1 MLDRASEACIA
12 RTPAAKG
19 VNVEIRV
26 LRGSDVRQL
35 LPMAECIDLM
45 HRTMI
50 AVSDRRV
57 VLPLRSVMVM
67 PGELGMLGNMPG
79 YLAEPECFGVKLVSL
94 IPRNKPPQYSSHLG
108 LVLLFEAQH
117 GCPVALLDAAEITAI
132 RTAAA
137 SGLATRL
144 LARPEAGDLAL
155 LGAGEQARSHLE
167 AMLAVRRLRRIRVWA
182 RDTGKAAAFA
192 RVEGA
197 RHQINIETSPTVPE
211 AVLGADI
218 ICTLTKAREPI
229 LLGDQLASGVHLNVV
244 GSSIASTAEIDTPA
258 VVKSRFFVD
267 YRDSTV
273 NEGGEYLRALK
284 AGAITPEHILGEIG
298 EVANGTKIGRRS
310 ASDVTLYKSLGIAPQ
325 DLASAHYVLEKA
337 RAAGIGQTID
347 F

>member
-1 MLDRASEACIA
+1 
-12 RTPAAKG
+12 
-19 VNVEIRV
+19 VEIRV
-26 LRGSDVRQL
+26 LRGAEVRRF
-35 LPMAECIDLM
+35 LPMAECVDLM

-50 AVSDRRV
+50 AVSERRV

-79 YLAEPECFGVKLVSL
+79 YLADPECFGVKLVSL

-108 LVLLFEAQH
+108 LVLLFEAEH

-144 LARPEAGDLAL
+144 LARPQAGDLAL

-167 AMLAVRRLRRIRVWA
+167 AMLAVRPLRRVRIWA
-182 RDTGKAAAFA
+182 RDPDKAAAFA
-192 RVEGA
+192 KTEGA
-197 RHQINIETSPTVPE
+197 RHQISIETSATVRE
-211 AVLGADI
+211 AVAGADI

-229 LLGDQLASGVHLNVV
+229 LLGDWLTPGVHLNVV
-244 GSSIASTAEIDTPA
+244 GSSIASTAEIDTAA
-258 VVKSRFFVD
+258 VVHSRFFVD
-267 YRDSTV
+267 YRDSTH
-273 NEGGEYLRALK
+273 NEGGEYLRAIK
-284 AGAITPEHILGEIG
+284 AGAITSDHILGEIG
-298 EVANGTKIGRRS
+298 EVANGSKIGRRS
-310 ASDVTLYKSLGIAPQ
+310 PSDVTLYKSLGIAPQ

-337 RAAGIGQTID
+337 RAAGVGQVID

>member
-1 MLDRASEACIA
+1 
-12 RTPAAKG
+12 
-19 VNVEIRV
+19 VEIRV
-26 LRGSDVRQL
+26 LRGSEVRDL
-35 LPMAECIDLM
+35 LPMAACIDLM

-50 AVSDRRV
+50 AVAERRV

-79 YLAEPECFGVKLVSL
+79 YIAEPECFGVKLVSL
-94 IPRNKPPQYSSHLG
+94 IPRNNPPQYSSHLG
-108 LVLLFEAQH
+108 LVLLFEAEH

-167 AMLAVRRLRRIRVWA
+167 AMLAARTLRRIRVWA
-182 RDTGKAAAFA
+182 RDGAKAAAFA
-192 RVEGA
+192 DMEGA
-197 RHQINIETSPTVPE
+197 RHGVTIERSATVRE
-211 AVLGADI
+211 AVAGADI

-229 LLGDQLASGVHLNVV
+229 LLGEQLTPGVHLNVV
-244 GSSIASTAEIDTPA
+244 GSSIAATAGLDTPA
-258 VVKSRFFVD
+258 VVKARFFVD
-267 YRDSTV
+267 YRESTV

-298 EVANGTKIGRRS
+298 EVANGTKVGRRS
-310 ASDVTLYKSLGIAPQ
+310 PSDVTLYKSLGIAPQ

-337 RAAGIGQTID
+337 RAAGVGQVID

>member
-1 MLDRASEACIA
+1 MTAC
-12 RTPAAKG
+12 
-19 VNVEIRV
+19 V
-26 LRGSDVRQL
+26 
-35 LPMAECIDLM
+35 DLM

-50 AVSDRRV
+50 AVSERRV

-67 PGELGMLGNMPG
+67 PGELGMMGNMPG
-79 YLAEPECFGVKLVSL
+79 YIAEPECFGVKLVSL
-94 IPRNKPPQYSSHLG
+94 IPRNKPPHYSSHLG
-108 LVLLFEAQH
+108 LVLLFEAEH
-117 GCPVALLDAAEITAI
+117 GRPVALLDAAEITAI

-167 AMLAVRRLRRIRVWA
+167 AMLAVRTLRRIRVWA
-182 RDTGKAAAFA
+182 RDSDKAAAFA
-192 RVEGA
+192 NVEGA
-197 RHQINIETSPTVPE
+197 RHQVTIERSATVRE
-211 AVLGADI
+211 AVAGADI
-218 ICTLTKAREPI
+218 ICTVTKAREPI
-229 LLGDQLASGVHLNVV
+229 LLGGQLTPGVHLNVV
-244 GSSIASTAEIDTPA
+244 GSSIATAAEIDTPA

-267 YRDSTV
+267 YRESTV
-273 NEGGEYLRALK
+273 NEGGEYLRALR

-310 ASDVTLYKSLGIAPQ
+310 PSDVTLYKSLGIAPQ

-337 RAAGIGQTID
+337 RAAGVGQIID